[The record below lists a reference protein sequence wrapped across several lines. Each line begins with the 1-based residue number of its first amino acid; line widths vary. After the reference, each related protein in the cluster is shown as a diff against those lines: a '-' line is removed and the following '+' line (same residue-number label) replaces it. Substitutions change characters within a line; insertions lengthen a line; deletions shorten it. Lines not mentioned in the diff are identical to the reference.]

1 MLRRKLFREIGKNLS
16 QFITILL
23 MVMIG
28 VMAYSGIEAYMD
40 GMIEAA
46 DKFYTDYNLQD
57 LDVMGAGFSSDD
69 LDTVKGLA
77 HVKNAERKLVINAIN
92 SEDNDKGFVVS
103 FIESNDISKF
113 YVEEGV
119 PFDVNTKGA
128 WVDAWYLSE
137 NNLKIGDKIKFK
149 YDTLELEETVV
160 GAIKL
165 PDHIYDIKDESALLP
180 DHSTFGFV
188 YISVN
193 EIPEDYVKEMIMK
206 EAGIANELLFNM
218 LVPDFDYKTF
228 LPFNY
233 IMVDVD
239 DKANVDAVK
248 DSIEDA
254 VEGTMAIIK
263 IEDSLS
269 YSTYQGE
276 IDEGRGFV
284 GIFSGLF
291 LFIAILSVITTM
303 TRVIKKQ
310 RIQIGTLKALGFSDM
325 KVQLHYIGYGF
336 WVSLIGAALGLL
348 AGKFFIGQVFM
359 GLEMD
364 FFEIPN
370 EGAVMNPL
378 SYLVAFAVVLG
389 ISFVTYLTCRKQ
401 LKENPAETLRI
412 ELPKVKSGTLGF
424 TTSSAFKK
432 MKFSTKWNIRDVIR
446 NKIRTLTAVVGITGC
461 CVLIVCALG
470 MLNSMDHFIDL
481 QFEDLYNF
489 NYSLSL
495 KEGISGD
502 EIKTLTDT
510 YGDKTSQTL
519 GIEIKDSTGNRT
531 ANTVFVHD
539 AGDLVRFIDPDN
551 DFMTLDRNDGVYITH
566 KLGENE
572 NIKIGD
578 TITWHIYGSK
588 DYYES
593 KVVGYNKDPQ
603 TQGVTATRAYIES
616 LGLDYMPDTI
626 YTNDDLSNKKDI
638 ANVQVVQDKSNL
650 KVNISGM
657 LEMMR
662 SMIVIIIFVAVL
674 LGVIIIYSMSILS
687 YSEKQ
692 YQFSTLKVL
701 GFEDSAIRR
710 IFIKQNNWI
719 AIAAIIIGLPLGRGL
734 TSWLFKICIEDK
746 FDIDT
751 YISFL
756 TYFLGAAGTFLV
768 SFVVS
773 MFLGRKVNSIDMV
786 SSLKSNE

>member
-1 MLRRKLFREIGKNLS
+1 MLRRKMFREIRKNLS

-40 GMIEAA
+40 GMITAA
-46 DKFYTDYNLQD
+46 DDFYEKNNLQD
-57 LDVMGAGFSSDD
+57 LDVMGNGFSEDD
-69 LDTVKGLA
+69 LDAVKKLD
-77 HVKNAERKLVINAIN
+77 HVNNAERKLVLSTIN
-92 SEDNDKGFVVS
+92 SEDNDKSFSVS

-113 YVEEGV
+113 YVDDGV
-119 PFDVNTKGA
+119 AFDADTEGA
-128 WVDAWYLSE
+128 WVDARYLKE
-137 NNLKIGDKIKFK
+137 NNLKIGDTIAFK
-149 YDTLELEETVV
+149 YDTLEIEAKVV
-160 GAIKL
+160 GAIEM
-165 PDHIYDIKDESALLP
+165 PDHVYDIKDESALLP
-180 DHSTFGFV
+180 DPEAYGFV
-188 YISVN
+188 YLSAN
-193 EIPEDYVKEMIMK
+193 EIPESYIKEMAMK
-206 EAGIANELLFNM
+206 EAGITDESLFDTM
-218 LVPDFDYKTF
+218 MPDFDYKKYI
-228 LPFNY
+228 PFND

-239 DKANVDAVK
+239 EKANVEKVK
-248 DSIEDA
+248 NSIEDELDNA
-254 VEGTMAIIK
+254 LAIVK

-291 LFIAILSVITTM
+291 LFIAVLSVITTM

-310 RIQIGTLKALGFSDM
+310 RVQIGTLKALGFSDF

-336 WVSLIGAALGLL
+336 WVSLLGAALGLL
-348 AGKFFIGQVFM
+348 AGKYFIGEVFM
-359 GLEMD
+359 GMEMD

-370 EGAVMNPL
+370 DGAVVKPL
-378 SYLVAFAVVLG
+378 SFLVAFLVVLG

-424 TTSSAFKK
+424 TTTSFFKK
-432 MKFSTKWNIRDVIR
+432 LKFAVKWNIRDIIR

-489 NYSLSL
+489 KYSMSL
-495 KEGISGD
+495 KEGLGND
-502 EIKTLTDT
+502 EIEELTAK

-519 GIEIKDSTGNRT
+519 GIEIKDSKGNRN

-539 AGDLVRFIDPDN
+539 AGDYVRFIDPDN
-551 DFMTLDRNDGVYITH
+551 DFMKLERDDGVYITH

-572 NIKIGD
+572 NIKVGD

-616 LGLDYMPDTI
+616 LGIDYLPDTI
-626 YTNDDLSNKKDI
+626 YTNDDLSNNKDI
-638 ANVQVVQDKSNL
+638 AGVEVVQDKENL
-650 KVNISGM
+650 KKNISGM

-662 SMIVIIIFVAVL
+662 TMIVIIIVVAVI
-674 LGVIIIYSMSILS
+674 LGIIIIYSMSILS

-701 GFEDSAIRR
+701 GFDDSKIRK
-710 IFIKQNNWI
+710 IFVKQNSWI
-719 AIAAIIIGLPLGRGL
+719 TIAAIIIGLPLGRGL

-746 FDIDT
+746 YDIDT
-751 YISFL
+751 YIRLL
-756 TYFLGAAGTFLV
+756 TYLLGAAGTFLV
-768 SFVVS
+768 SFAVS
-773 MFLGRKVNSIDMV
+773 TFLGRKVNSIDMV

>member
-28 VMAYSGIEAYMD
+28 VMAYSGIEAFMD
-40 GMIEAA
+40 GMTEAA

-119 PFDVNTKGA
+119 PFDVNTNGA

-180 DHSTFGFV
+180 DHSTFGFM
-188 YISVN
+188 YLSVN

-218 LVPDFDYKTF
+218 FMPEFDYKTF

-254 VEGTMAIIK
+254 VEGAMAIIK

-481 QFEDLYNF
+481 QFEELYNF
-489 NYSLSL
+489 NYRLSL
-495 KEGISGD
+495 KQDITAD
-502 EIKTLTDT
+502 EIKELTDS

-519 GIEIKDSTGNRT
+519 GIEIKDSDGNRK
-531 ANTVFVHD
+531 ANTIFVHD

-551 DFMTLDRNDGVYITH
+551 DFMTLDRDDGVYITH

-572 NIKIGD
+572 DIKIGD

-588 DYYES
+588 DYYDS
-593 KVVGYNKDPQ
+593 KVVGFNKDPQ
-603 TQGVTATRAYIES
+603 TQGVTATRNYIES
-616 LGLDYMPDTI
+616 LGIDYVPDSI
-626 YTNDDLSNKKDI
+626 YTNIDLSNKKDI
-638 ANVQVVQDKSNL
+638 AKVESVQDKNNL

-701 GFEDSAIRR
+701 GFEDSKIRR

-751 YISFL
+751 YISFV
-756 TYFLGAAGTFLV
+756 TYLAGAVGTFLV
-768 SFVVS
+768 SFAVS
-773 MFLGRKVNSIDMV
+773 AFLGRKVNNIDMV

>member
-40 GMIEAA
+40 GMITAA
-46 DKFYTDYNLQD
+46 DKFYSENNLQD
-57 LDVMGAGFSSDD
+57 LNVIGAGFSEED
-69 LDTVKGLA
+69 LDTVKSLA
-77 HVKNAERKLVINAIN
+77 HVNNAERKLVFNAIN
-92 SEDNDKGFVVS
+92 SYDNDKSYSVS
-103 FIESNDISKF
+103 FIESNDISRF
-113 YVEEGV
+113 RVDEGAE
-119 PFDVNTKGA
+119 FNA
-128 WVDAWYLSE
+128 DAHGIWADARYMKE
-137 NNLKIGDKIKFK
+137 NNLKIGDKIAFK
-149 YDTLELEETVV
+149 YDTLEIEAPVL
-160 GAIKL
+160 GAIEV
-165 PDHIYDIKDESALLP
+165 PDHVYDIKDESALLP
-180 DHSTFGFV
+180 DAASFGFI
-188 YISVN
+188 YLSVN
-193 EIPEDYVKEMIMK
+193 EIPESYIKEMVMK
-206 EAGIANELLFNM
+206 EAGITDESLFNM
-218 LVPDFDYKTF
+218 VMPDFDHKEYI
-228 LPFNY
+228 PFNY

-248 DSIEDA
+248 NSIEDN
-254 VEGTMAIIK
+254 VESALAIIK

-336 WVSLIGAALGLL
+336 WVSFIGAALGLL
-348 AGKFFIGQVFM
+348 AGKFFIGEVFM

-364 FFEIPN
+364 FFQIPN
-370 EGAVMNPL
+370 TGAVMKPM
-378 SYLVAFAVVLG
+378 SFLVAFLVVLG

-424 TTSSAFKK
+424 TTTSVFKK
-432 MKFSTKWNIRDVIR
+432 LKFATKWNIRDIIR
-446 NKIRTLTAVVGITGC
+446 NKIRTLTAIVGITGC

-489 NYSLSL
+489 KYSLSL
-495 KEGISGD
+495 KQDITAD
-502 EIKTLTDT
+502 EIKVLTEE

-519 GIEIKDSTGNRT
+519 GIEIKDKDGNRE

-539 AGDLVRFIDPDN
+539 AGDYVRFIDPDN
-551 DFMTLDRNDGVYITH
+551 DFMTLDRDDGVYITH

-572 NIKIGD
+572 NIKVGD
-578 TITWHIYGSK
+578 TISWHIYGSK

-603 TQGVTATRAYIES
+603 TQGLTATRAYIES
-616 LGLDYMPDTI
+616 LGLDYTPNTI

-638 ANVQVVQDKSNL
+638 VNVEIVQDKNGL
-650 KVNISGM
+650 KENISGM

-662 SMIVIIIFVAVL
+662 TMIVIIIVVAVL

-701 GFEDSAIRR
+701 GFEDSRIRR

-719 AIAAIIIGLPLGRGL
+719 TIAAIILGLPLGRGL
-734 TSWLFKICIEDK
+734 TSWLFKICIDEK

-751 YISFL
+751 YISFV
-756 TYFLGAAGTFLV
+756 TYLLGAAGTFLV

-773 MFLGRKVNSIDMV
+773 ALLGRKVNNIDMV

>member
-1 MLRRKLFREIGKNLS
+1 MLRRKMFREIGKNLS

-40 GMIEAA
+40 GMITAA
-46 DKFYTDYNLQD
+46 DDFYESNNLQD
-57 LDVMGAGFSSDD
+57 LDVNGMNFTEKD
-69 LDTVKGLA
+69 LETVKSLP
-77 HVKNAERKLVINAIN
+77 HVKNAERKLVLSAIN
-92 SEDNDKGFVVS
+92 SEDNDKSFSVS
-103 FIESNDISKF
+103 VIESNEISQF
-113 YVEEGV
+113 YVKDGV
-119 PFDVNTKGA
+119 PFDANAEGA
-128 WVDAWYLSE
+128 WVEEKYMEE
-137 NNLKIGDKIKFK
+137 NKLKPGDKISFK
-149 YDTLELEETVV
+149 YDILEFEFTIL
-160 GAIKL
+160 GAIQV
-165 PDHIYDIKDESALLP
+165 PDHVYDIKDQSALLP
-180 DHSTFGFV
+180 DHESYGFV
-188 YISVN
+188 YISANAV
-193 EIPEDYVKEMIMK
+193 PEAYRKFITYND
-206 EAGIANELLFNM
+206 
-218 LVPDFDYKTF
+218 
-228 LPFNY
+228 

-239 DKANVDAVK
+239 EKANVDEVK
-248 DSIEDA
+248 NSIEDA
-254 VEGTMAIIK
+254 LDNALAIVK

-310 RIQIGTLKALGFSDM
+310 RIQIGTLKALGFSDFR
-325 KVQLHYIGYGF
+325 VQMHYIGYGF
-336 WVSLIGAALGLL
+336 WVSVIGAALGLL
-348 AGKFFIGQVFM
+348 AGKFFIGGVFM
-359 GLEMD
+359 GMEMD

-370 EGAVMNPL
+370 EGAIVKPK
-378 SYLVAFAVVLG
+378 SFLVALLVVLG

-424 TTSSAFKK
+424 TTTSIFKK
-432 MKFSTKWNIRDVIR
+432 LKFATKWNIRDIIR
-446 NKIRTLTAVVGITGC
+446 NKVRTLTAIVGITGC

-481 QFEDLYNF
+481 QFDDLYNF
-489 NYSLSL
+489 KYSMSL
-495 KEGISGD
+495 KEGLGND
-502 EIKTLTDT
+502 EIKELTDT

-519 GIEIKDSTGNRT
+519 GIEIKDKKGNRN
-531 ANTVFVHD
+531 ANTIFVHD
-539 AGDLVRFIDPDN
+539 AGDLVRFINPKN
-551 DFMTLDRNDGVYITH
+551 KFMELKRDDGVYITH
-566 KLGENE
+566 KLGKNE

-588 DYYES
+588 DYYDS

-616 LGLDYMPDTI
+616 LGIDYVPDTI
-626 YTNDDLSNKKDI
+626 YTDMDLSNNKDI
-638 ANVQVVQDKSNL
+638 AGVEVVQDKENL
-650 KVNISGM
+650 KKNISGM

-662 SMIVIIIFVAVL
+662 TMIVIIIFVAIL

-701 GFEDSAIRR
+701 GFEDSRIKR
-710 IFIKQNNWI
+710 IFVKQNNWI

-746 FDIDT
+746 YD
-751 YISFL
+751 
-756 TYFLGAAGTFLV
+756 
-768 SFVVS
+768 
-773 MFLGRKVNSIDMV
+773 
-786 SSLKSNE
+786 

>member
-1 MLRRKLFREIGKNLS
+1 MLRRKMFREIGKNLS

-23 MVMIG
+23 MVLIG

-40 GMIEAA
+40 GMITAA
-46 DKFYTDYNLQD
+46 DDFYSKNNLQD
-57 LDVMGAGFSSDD
+57 LDVNGMMFSSED
-69 LDTVKGLA
+69 LENVKSIS
-77 HVKNAERKLVINAIN
+77 HVNNAERKLILSAIN
-92 SEDNDKGFVVS
+92 SEDNDKSFSVS
-103 FIESNDISKF
+103 FIESNEISRF
-113 YVEEGV
+113 HVVEGAA
-119 PFDVNTKGA
+119 FDVNEKGA
-128 WVDAWYLSE
+128 WVSSKYFDA
-137 NNLKIGDKIKFK
+137 NKLKIGDKIAFK
-149 YDTLELEETVV
+149 YDSMEIEAVILGSVD
-160 GAIKL
+160 I
-165 PDHIYDIKDESALLP
+165 PDHVYDIKDESALLP
-180 DHSTFGFV
+180 DYESHGFV
-188 YISVN
+188 YLSVN
-193 EIPEDYVKEMIMK
+193 AIPESYVKELVMK
-206 EAGIANELLFNM
+206 EAGISNEKVFDKFM
-218 LVPDFDYKTF
+218 PDFDYKKY
-228 LPFNY
+228 LPFND

-239 DKANVDAVK
+239 EKANVDEVK
-248 DSIEDA
+248 NSIEDKLDNA
-254 VEGTMAIIK
+254 LAIVK

-276 IDEGRGFV
+276 IDEGKGFV

-310 RIQIGTLKALGFSDM
+310 RIQIGTLKALGFSDR

-336 WVSLIGAALGLL
+336 WVSVIGAALGLL
-348 AGKFFIGQVFM
+348 AGKFFIGGVFM
-359 GLEMD
+359 GMEMD

-370 EGAVMNPL
+370 DGAVVKPM
-378 SYLVAFAVVLG
+378 SFLVAFLVVLG

-424 TTSSAFKK
+424 TTTSFFKK
-432 MKFSTKWNIRDVIR
+432 LKFATKWNIRDIIR
-446 NKIRTLTAVVGITGC
+446 NKIRTLTAIVGITGC

-481 QFEDLYNF
+481 QFENLYNF
-489 NYSLSL
+489 KYSLSL
-495 KEGISGD
+495 KEGISED
-502 EIKTLTDT
+502 EIKTLTDK

-519 GIEIKDSTGNRT
+519 GIEIKDSDGNRD
-531 ANTVFVHD
+531 ANTIFVHD
-539 AGDLVRFIDPDN
+539 ADDYVRFINPDN
-551 DFMTLDRNDGVYITH
+551 KFMKLERDDGVYITH

-578 TITWHIYGSK
+578 TITWHVYGSK

-616 LGLDYMPDTI
+616 LGIDYVPNTI
-626 YTNDDLSNKKDI
+626 YTNMDLSNNKDI
-638 ANVQVVQDKSNL
+638 AGVEIVQDKDNL
-650 KVNISGM
+650 KENISGM

-662 SMIVIIIFVAVL
+662 TMIVIIIVVAVL

-701 GFEDSAIRR
+701 GFDDSRIRR
-710 IFIKQNNWI
+710 IFVKQNNWI
-719 AIAAIIIGLPLGRGL
+719 TIAAIIIGLPLGRGL

-751 YISFL
+751 YIRL
-756 TYFLGAAGTFLV
+756 ITYILGAVGTFLV

-773 MFLGRKVNSIDMV
+773 TFLGRKVNSIDMV

>member
-1 MLRRKLFREIGKNLS
+1 MLKRKLFREIGKNLS

-40 GMIEAA
+40 GMIGAA
-46 DKFYTDYNLQD
+46 DKFYTDNNLQD
-57 LDVMGAGFSSDD
+57 LNVMGMGFSKED
-69 LDTVKGLA
+69 LDTVKGLP
-77 HVKNAERKLVINAIN
+77 HVNNAERKLVFNAIN
-92 SEDNDKGFVVS
+92 SDDNDKGFVVS
-103 FIESNDISKF
+103 FIESNEISKF
-113 YVEEGV
+113 YLEDGI
-119 PFDVNTKGA
+119 PFDVNKKGA
-128 WVDAWYLSE
+128 WVDPWYMRE
-137 NNLKIGDKIKFK
+137 NGLKIGDKIRFK
-149 YDTLELEETVV
+149 YDTLELEEEIV
-160 GAIKL
+160 GAIQV

-180 DHSTFGFV
+180 DHATFGF
-188 YISVN
+188 IFLSAN
-193 EIPEDYVKEMIMK
+193 EIPESFIKNSVMK
-206 EAGIANELLFNM
+206 EAGIEDENVFDTVM
-218 LVPDFDYKTF
+218 PDFDYTSYI
-228 LPFNY
+228 PYNY
-233 IMVDVD
+233 VMVDVD
-239 DKANVDAVK
+239 DKENVDSVK
-248 DSIEDA
+248 NSIEDKIESA
-254 VEGTMAIIK
+254 QAIIK

-310 RIQIGTLKALGFSDM
+310 RIQIGTLKALGFSDV
-325 KVQLHYIGYGF
+325 KVQMHYIGYGF
-336 WVSLIGAALGLL
+336 WVSLIGACLGLL
-348 AGKFFIGQVFM
+348 AGKFFIGSVFM

-370 EGAVMNPL
+370 DGAVMNPM
-378 SYLVAFAVVLG
+378 SYLVAALVVLG

-424 TTSSAFKK
+424 TTTSVFKK
-432 MKFSTKWNIRDVIR
+432 MKFATKWNIRDVIR

-470 MLNSMDHFIDL
+470 MLNSIDHFIDL

-489 NYSLSL
+489 SYRLSL
-495 KEGISGD
+495 KQDIKD
-502 EIKTLTDT
+502 NEIKALTDE
-510 YGDKTSQTL
+510 YGNNTSKTL
-519 GIEIKDSTGNRT
+519 GIEIKDDAGNRE
-531 ANTVFVHD
+531 ANTIFVHD
-539 AGDLVRFIDPDN
+539 AGEYVRFIDPDD
-551 DFMTLDRNDGVYITH
+551 DFMTLDRDDGVYITH

-578 TITWHIYGSK
+578 YVTWHIYGSK

-593 KVVGYNKDPQ
+593 QVVGYNKDPQ
-603 TQGVTATRAYIES
+603 TQGVTATRKYIES
-616 LGLDYMPDTI
+616 LGIDYVPDSI
-626 YTNDDLSNKKDI
+626 YTNIDLSNKKDI
-638 ANVQVVQDKSNL
+638 PNVELVQDKSNL
-650 KVNISGM
+650 KENISGM

-662 SMIVIIIFVAVL
+662 SMIVIIIVVAVL

-701 GFEDSAIRR
+701 GFEDSKIRR

-734 TSWLFKICIEDK
+734 TSWLFKICIDEK

-751 YISFL
+751 HIYFI
-756 TYFLGAAGTFLV
+756 TYLLGAVGTFLV

-773 MFLGRKVNSIDMV
+773 TILGRKVNSIDMV

>member
-1 MLRRKLFREIGKNLS
+1 GVVMLRRKMFREIGKNLS

-40 GMIEAA
+40 GMITAA
-46 DKFYTDYNLQD
+46 DDFYESNNLQD
-57 LDVMGAGFSSDD
+57 LDVNGMNFTAKD
-69 LDTVKGLA
+69 LETVKSLP
-77 HVKNAERKLVINAIN
+77 HVKNAERKLVLSAIN
-92 SEDNDKGFVVS
+92 SEDNDKSYSVS
-103 FIESNDISKF
+103 VIESNEISEFFVKD
-113 YVEEGV
+113 GV
-119 PFDVNTKGA
+119 PFDANAEGA
-128 WVDAWYLSE
+128 WVEGKYMEE
-137 NNLKIGDKIKFK
+137 NKLKPGDKISFK
-149 YDTLELEETVV
+149 YDILEFELTIL
-160 GAIKL
+160 GAIQV
-165 PDHIYDIKDESALLP
+165 PDHVYDIKDESALLP
-180 DHSTFGFV
+180 DHESYGFV
-188 YISVN
+188 YISANAV
-193 EIPEDYVKEMIMK
+193 PEAYRKFITYND
-206 EAGIANELLFNM
+206 
-218 LVPDFDYKTF
+218 
-228 LPFNY
+228 

-239 DKANVDAVK
+239 EKANVDEVK
-248 DSIEDA
+248 NSIEDA
-254 VEGTMAIIK
+254 LDNALAIVK

-310 RIQIGTLKALGFSDM
+310 RIQIGTLKALGFSDFR
-325 KVQLHYIGYGF
+325 VQMHYIGYGF
-336 WVSLIGAALGLL
+336 WVSLIGAAFGLL
-348 AGKFFIGQVFM
+348 AGKFFIGGVFM
-359 GLEMD
+359 GMEMD

-370 EGAVMNPL
+370 DGAIVKPK
-378 SYLVAFAVVLG
+378 SFLVAFLVVLG

-424 TTSSAFKK
+424 TTTSIFKK
-432 MKFSTKWNIRDVIR
+432 LKFATKWNIRDIIR
-446 NKIRTLTAVVGITGC
+446 NKVRTLTAIVGITGC

-481 QFEDLYNF
+481 QFDDLYNF
-489 NYSLSL
+489 KYSMSL
-495 KEGISGD
+495 KEGIGSN
-502 EIKTLTDT
+502 EIENLTDT

-519 GIEIKDSTGNRT
+519 GIEIKDKKGNRN
-531 ANTVFVHD
+531 ANTIFVHD
-539 AGDLVRFIDPDN
+539 AGDLVRFINPKN
-551 DFMTLDRNDGVYITH
+551 KFMELKRDDGVYITH
-566 KLGENE
+566 KLGKNE

-588 DYYES
+588 DYYDS

-616 LGLDYMPDTI
+616 LGIDYVPDTI
-626 YTNDDLSNKKDI
+626 YTDMDLSDNKDI
-638 ANVQVVQDKSNL
+638 AGVEVVQDKENL
-650 KVNISGM
+650 KENISGM

-662 SMIVIIIFVAVL
+662 TMIVIIIFVAIL

-701 GFEDSAIRR
+701 GFEDSKIKR
-710 IFIKQNNWI
+710 IFVKQNNWI

-746 FDIDT
+746 YDIDT
-751 YISFL
+751 FIRFI
-756 TYFLGAAGTFLV
+756 TYLLGAVGTFFV

-773 MFLGRKVNSIDMV
+773 SFLARKVKTIDMV

>member
-180 DHSTFGFV
+180 DHSTFGFM
-188 YISVN
+188 YLSVN
-193 EIPEDYVKEMIMK
+193 EIPEDYVKEIIMK
-206 EAGIANELLFNM
+206 EAGITNELLFNM
-218 LVPDFDYKTF
+218 FMPEFDYKTF

-254 VEGTMAIIK
+254 VEGAMAIIK

-336 WVSLIGAALGLL
+336 WVSLIGAGLGLL
-348 AGKFFIGQVFM
+348 AGKFFIGEVFM

-370 EGAVMNPL
+370 NGSVMNPL
-378 SYLVAFAVVLG
+378 NYLVAFAVVLG

-424 TTSSAFKK
+424 TTTSVFKK
-432 MKFSTKWNIRDVIR
+432 MKFATKWNIRDVIR
-446 NKIRTLTAVVGITGC
+446 NKIRTLTAIVGITGC

-470 MLNSMDHFIDL
+470 MLNSIDHFIDL

-502 EIKTLTDT
+502 EIMTLTDT
-510 YGDKTSQTL
+510 YGDRTSQTL

-539 AGDLVRFIDPDN
+539 AGDLVRFINPDN

-603 TQGVTATRAYIES
+603 TQGVTATRTYIES
-616 LGLDYMPDTI
+616 LGLDYIPDTI

-650 KVNISGM
+650 KENISGM

-662 SMIVIIIFVAVL
+662 TMIVIIIFVAVL

-701 GFEDSAIRR
+701 GFEDSKIKR

-734 TSWLFKICIEDK
+734 TSWLFKICIDDK

>member
-77 HVKNAERKLVINAIN
+77 HVKNAERKLVFNAIN

-103 FIESNDISKF
+103 FIESNDISRF
-113 YVEEGV
+113 YVEDGV
-119 PFDVNTKGA
+119 PFDINTKGA
-128 WVDAWYLSE
+128 WVDAWYLRE
-137 NNLKIGDKIKFK
+137 NNLKVGDKIKIK

-160 GAIKL
+160 GSIKM

-188 YISVN
+188 YLSIN

-248 DSIEDA
+248 DGIEDA
-254 VEGTMAIIK
+254 VEGALAIIK

-616 LGLDYMPDTI
+616 LGLDYTPDTI

-751 YISFL
+751 YISFP

>member
-1 MLRRKLFREIGKNLS
+1 MLRRKMFREIGKNLS

-40 GMIEAA
+40 GMITAA
-46 DKFYTDYNLQD
+46 DDFYESNNLQD
-57 LDVMGAGFSSDD
+57 LDVNGMNFTAKDIE
-69 LDTVKGLA
+69 TVKSLP
-77 HVKNAERKLVINAIN
+77 HVKNAERKLVLSAIN
-92 SEDNDKGFVVS
+92 SEDNDKSYSVS
-103 FIESNDISKF
+103 VIESNEISEF
-113 YVEEGV
+113 YVKDGV
-119 PFDVNTKGA
+119 PFDANAEGA
-128 WVDAWYLSE
+128 WVEEKYMEE
-137 NNLKIGDKIKFK
+137 NKLKPGDKISFK
-149 YDTLELEETVV
+149 YDILEFEFTIL
-160 GAIKL
+160 GAIQV
-165 PDHIYDIKDESALLP
+165 PDHVYDIKDESALLP
-180 DHSTFGFV
+180 DHESYGFV
-188 YISVN
+188 YISANAV
-193 EIPEDYVKEMIMK
+193 PEAYRKFITYND
-206 EAGIANELLFNM
+206 
-218 LVPDFDYKTF
+218 
-228 LPFNY
+228 

-239 DKANVDAVK
+239 EKANVDEVK
-248 DSIEDA
+248 NSIEDA
-254 VEGTMAIIK
+254 LDNALAIVK

-310 RIQIGTLKALGFSDM
+310 RIQIGTLKALGFSDFR
-325 KVQLHYIGYGF
+325 VQMHYIGYGF
-336 WVSLIGAALGLL
+336 WVSVIGAALGLL
-348 AGKFFIGQVFM
+348 AGKFFIGGVFM
-359 GLEMD
+359 GMEMD

-370 EGAVMNPL
+370 DGAIVKPK
-378 SYLVAFAVVLG
+378 SFLVAFLVVLG

-424 TTSSAFKK
+424 TTTSIFKK
-432 MKFSTKWNIRDVIR
+432 LKFATKWNIRDIIR
-446 NKIRTLTAVVGITGC
+446 NKVRTLTAIVGITGC

-481 QFEDLYNF
+481 QFDDLYNF
-489 NYSLSL
+489 KYSMSL
-495 KEGISGD
+495 KEGLGSD
-502 EIKTLTDT
+502 EIKELTDT

-519 GIEIKDSTGNRT
+519 GIEIKDKKGNRN
-531 ANTVFVHD
+531 ANTIFVHD
-539 AGDLVRFIDPDN
+539 AGDLVRFINPKN
-551 DFMTLDRNDGVYITH
+551 KFMELKRDDGVYITH

-572 NIKIGD
+572 NIKVGD

-616 LGLDYMPDTI
+616 LGIDYVPDTI
-626 YTNDDLSNKKDI
+626 YTDMDLSNNKDI
-638 ANVQVVQDKSNL
+638 AGVEVVQDKENL
-650 KVNISGM
+650 KENISGM
-657 LEMMR
+657 LKMMR
-662 SMIVIIIFVAVL
+662 TMIVIIIFVAIL

-701 GFEDSAIRR
+701 GFEDSRIKR
-710 IFIKQNNWI
+710 IFVKQNNWI

-746 FDIDT
+746 YDIDT
-751 YISFL
+751 FIRFI
-756 TYFLGAAGTFLV
+756 TYLLGAVGTFLV

-773 MFLGRKVNSIDMV
+773 SFLARKVKNIDMV

>member
-1 MLRRKLFREIGKNLS
+1 MLKRKLFREIGKNLS

-40 GMIEAA
+40 GMITAA
-46 DKFYTDYNLQD
+46 DKFYSENNLQD
-57 LDVMGAGFSSDD
+57 LNVMGAGFTTED
-69 LDTVKGLA
+69 LDTVKDLP
-77 HVKNAERKLVINAIN
+77 HVRNAERKLVFNAIN
-92 SEDNDKGFVVS
+92 SDDNDKGFVVS
-103 FIESNDISKF
+103 FIESNEISKF
-113 YVEEGV
+113 YLEEGI
-119 PFDVNTKGA
+119 PFDANTKGV
-128 WVDAWYLSE
+128 WVDSWYMRE
-137 NNLKIGDKIKFK
+137 NGLKIGDKIRFK
-149 YDTLELEETVV
+149 YDSLELEEVIV
-160 GAIKL
+160 GSIQV

-180 DHSTFGFV
+180 DHSSFGFV
-188 YISVN
+188 FLSVN
-193 EIPEDYVKEMIMK
+193 EISESYIKEIIMK
-206 EAGIANELLFNM
+206 EAGISNESILNILMPN
-218 LVPDFDYKTF
+218 LDYKT
-228 LPFNY
+228 LIPFNY

-239 DKANVDAVK
+239 EKENVDSVK
-248 DSIEDA
+248 NSIEDKIESA
-254 VEGTMAIIK
+254 QAIIK

-310 RIQIGTLKALGFSDM
+310 RIQIGTLKALGFSDL

-336 WVSLIGAALGLL
+336 WVSLIGACLGLL
-348 AGKFFIGQVFM
+348 AGKFFIGSVFM

-364 FFEIPN
+364 FFELPN
-370 EGAVMNPL
+370 DGAVMNPL
-378 SYLVAFAVVLG
+378 SYLVAALVVLG

-424 TTSSAFKK
+424 TTTSVFKK
-432 MKFSTKWNIRDVIR
+432 MKFATKWNIRDVIR
-446 NKIRTLTAVVGITGC
+446 NKIRTLTAIVGITGC

-470 MLNSMDHFIDL
+470 MLNSIDHFIDL
-481 QFEDLYNF
+481 QFEELYNF
-489 NYSLSL
+489 SYRLSL
-495 KEGISGD
+495 KQDIKTD
-502 EIKTLTDT
+502 EIKVLTDE
-510 YGDKTSQTL
+510 YGDKTSKTL
-519 GIEIKDSTGNRT
+519 GIEIKDSDGNRE

-539 AGDLVRFIDPDN
+539 AGDYVRFVDKNN
-551 DFMTLDRNDGVYITH
+551 DFMTLDRDDGVYITH

-603 TQGVTATRAYIES
+603 TQGVTATRSYIES
-616 LGLDYMPDTI
+616 LGIDYIPDSI
-626 YTNDDLSNKKDI
+626 YTNIDLSNKKDI
-638 ANVQVVQDKSNL
+638 PNVELVQDKSNL
-650 KVNISGM
+650 KENISGM

-701 GFEDSAIRR
+701 GFEDSKIRR

-734 TSWLFKICIEDK
+734 TSWLFKICIDEK
-746 FDIDT
+746 YDIDT
-751 YISFL
+751 HIYFI
-756 TYFLGAAGTFLV
+756 TYLLGAAGTFLV

-773 MFLGRKVNSIDMV
+773 AILGRKVNSIDMV